1 MGYSGSFLRE
11 FKIEPDF
18 ERGDGTIWAKK
29 KREGGRP
36 GREIIRCQGVKTGRG
51 GGGGN
56 QTGKLP
62 EAWGGGQ

>member
-29 KREGGRP
+29 KREKAAVQGGR
-36 GREIIRCQGVKTGRG
+36 
-51 GGGGN
+51 
-56 QTGKLP
+56 L
-62 EAWGGGQ
+62 